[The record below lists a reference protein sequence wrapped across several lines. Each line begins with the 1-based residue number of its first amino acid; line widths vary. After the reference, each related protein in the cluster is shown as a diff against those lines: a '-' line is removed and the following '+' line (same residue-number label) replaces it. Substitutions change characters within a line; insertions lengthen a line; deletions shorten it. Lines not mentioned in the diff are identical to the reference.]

1 MQRVGRWLF
10 ALRSLVTVILV
21 ASSLSLVG
29 LGVVRRCVSQAW
41 LRESNDVVG
50 NYLQTLGSIYAVLLA
65 FVVYVVWG
73 QFNEARALVD
83 REANEVL
90 DLYRTVEALHGTER
104 CGVRDGLRRYVDA
117 VIETE
122 WGAMA
127 RRHLEPHDAV
137 GHILD
142 ETWEAL
148 HVFEPTTA
156 REVALFDECLKR
168 FNDLS
173 DARAD
178 RVTSALA
185 RIPFALY
192 LLIYGGAVLVVG
204 SMWLFAVRSVAVH
217 AFITSAMA
225 GAVSHVLYVVR
236 DLDDSFSGDWQVD
249 PEPFKRV
256 RRYMA
261 RDRGKC
267 AGAVASPLGP

>member
-1 MQRVGRWLF
+1 MRRAESPVA
-10 ALRSLVTVILV
+10 ALRSLVAVV
-21 ASSLSLVG
+21 AFASSLSLVG
-29 LGVVRRCVSQAW
+29 LVVVRTCVAQET
-41 LRESNDVVG
+41 LRATNDVVG
-50 NYLQTLGSIYAVLLA
+50 NYLQTLGTIYAVLLA

-104 CGVRDGLRRYVDA
+104 CAVRDGLRRYVDA
-117 VIETE
+117 VIDRE

-127 RRHLEPHDAV
+127 RRHDEPQDAV

-142 ETWEAL
+142 DTWEAL
-148 HVFEPTTA
+148 HVFEPGSA

-173 DARAD
+173 DARSD
-178 RVTSALA
+178 RVTSAMA

-204 SMWLFAVRSVAVH
+204 SMWLFAVENLVLH

-236 DLDDSFSGDWQVD
+236 DLDDSFSGDWKVD
-249 PEPFKRV
+249 SEPFERV

-261 RDRGKC
+261 RDRSAC
-267 AGAVASPLGP
+267 AKVPVGP

>member
-1 MQRVGRWLF
+1 MQRVGRWIF
-10 ALRSLVTVILV
+10 ALRSLLAAVLL
-21 ASSLSLVG
+21 ASGLSLAG
-29 LGVVRRCVSQAW
+29 LAAVRHTVSQAW

-73 QFNEARALVD
+73 QFNEARTLVD

-90 DLYRTVEALHGTER
+90 DLYRTVEALHGVER
-104 CGVRDGLRRYVDA
+104 CAVRDGLRRYVDA
-117 VIETE
+117 VVDKE
-122 WGAMA
+122 WGDMS
-127 RRHLEPHDAV
+127 RRRVRQADEV

-142 ETWEAL
+142 DTWDAL

-156 REVALFDECLKR
+156 REIALFDECLKR

-178 RVTSALA
+178 RLTSALA
-185 RIPFALY
+185 RIPFALH
-192 LLIYGGAVLVVG
+192 LLINGGAVIVVG
-204 SMWLFAVRSVAVH
+204 SMWLFAVQNVWIH
-217 AFITSAMA
+217 ALITSAMA

-249 PEPFKRV
+249 PEPFNRV
-256 RRYMA
+256 RRYMS
-261 RDRGKC
+261 RGREKC
-267 AGAVASPLGP
+267 APALGA

>member
-1 MQRVGRWLF
+1 MERLGRRIF
-10 ALRSLVTVILV
+10 ALRSMLAAVLL
-21 ASSLSLVG
+21 ASGLSLAG
-29 LGVVRRCVSQAW
+29 LAAVRHSISQAA

-65 FVVYVVWG
+65 FVVYVVWS
-73 QFNEARALVD
+73 QFNEARTLVD

-104 CGVRDGLRRYVDA
+104 CAVRDGLRRYVDA
-117 VIETE
+117 VIEHE
-122 WGAMA
+122 WDAMA
-127 RRHLEPHDAV
+127 RRRESQGVDV
-137 GHILD
+137 GQILD
-142 ETWEAL
+142 DTWDAL

-156 REVALFDECLKR
+156 REIALFDECLKR

-185 RIPFALY
+185 RIPFALH
-192 LLIYGGAVLVVG
+192 LLLYGGAVIVVG
-204 SMWLFAVRSVAVH
+204 SMWLFAVQSVWIH

-256 RRYMA
+256 RRYMR
-261 RDRGKC
+261 RDRVQC
-267 AGAVASPLGP
+267 GPAPGL

>member
-1 MQRVGRWLF
+1 MKVINHWWC
-10 ALRSLVTVILV
+10 ALRSLLGAVGL
-21 ASSLSLVG
+21 ASLLSLVG
-29 LGVVRRCVSQAW
+29 LGVVRALVPQAR
-41 LRESNDVVG
+41 LLDSNDVIG

-104 CGVRDGLRRYVDA
+104 CAVRDNLRRYVDA
-117 VIETE
+117 VIEGE
-122 WGAMA
+122 WSEMA
-127 RRHLEPHDAV
+127 ERRLAVRDGV

-142 ETWEAL
+142 ETWESL
-148 HVFEPTTA
+148 HVFEPGTA
-156 REVALFDECLKR
+156 REIALFDECLKR

-173 DARAD
+173 DARSN

-185 RIPFALY
+185 RIPFALH
-192 LLIYGGAVLVVG
+192 LLLYGGAALVVG
-204 SMWLFAVRSVAVH
+204 SMWLFAVKNVWIH

-236 DLDDSFSGDWQVD
+236 DLDDSFSGEWQVD
-249 PEPFKRV
+249 PEPFERV
-256 RRYMA
+256 RRYMG
-261 RDRGKC
+261 RDRGPC
-267 AGAVASPLGP
+267 APVGLRR